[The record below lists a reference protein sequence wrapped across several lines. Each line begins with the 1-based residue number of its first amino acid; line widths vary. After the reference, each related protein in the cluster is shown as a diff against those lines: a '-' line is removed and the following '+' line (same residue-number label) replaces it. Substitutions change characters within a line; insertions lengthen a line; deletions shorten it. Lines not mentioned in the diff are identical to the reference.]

1 MLKSLKTF
9 DLKDKRVLIR
19 VDFNV
24 PIQNDRVRD
33 DFRIK
38 AALPTIKYCLN
49 AGANIVLMSHLGRP
63 KGKINPELSLIPVGE
78 SLADQLEMPIK
89 FSDDCVSEDAH
100 NVSLGLRGG
109 EVHLL
114 ENLRFH
120 PEETK
125 NDPMIALISKY
136 KSYIAKTKM
145 QDEVYKWEFVKKYK
159 NKIIN
164 IHPALLPA
172 FPGLNSQKQALDYGA
187 KYSGCTV
194 HFVDAGMDTGAVII
208 QAIVEIKNKDTEKSL
223 SKKILKEEHRI
234 YPQAVSLFARK
245 KIKVLGRKTII
256 S

>member
-1 MLKSLKTF
+1 MGVNVQVVESKNFKGTRAEF
-9 DLKDKRVLIR
+9 DEKIMNTLVKYGVTPRNGLVCLAG
-19 VDFNV
+19 FM
-24 PIQNDRVRD
+24 
-33 DFRIK
+33 RI
-38 AALPTIKYCLN
+38 
-49 AGANIVLMSHLGRP
+49 
-63 KGKINPELSLIPVGE
+63 
-78 SLADQLEMPIK
+78 
-89 FSDDCVSEDAH
+89 
-100 NVSLGLRGG
+100 
-109 EVHLL
+109 
-114 ENLRFH
+114 
-120 PEETK
+120 
-125 NDPMIALISKY
+125 ISP
-136 KSYIAKTKM
+136 
-145 QDEVYKWEFVKKYK
+145 EFVKKYK